1 MSIIVMYN
9 QVFKMAL
16 IDAVSGTSVRIVGF
30 SSGHALESKLR
41 QLGILPGDIARVVR
55 QAPLGG
61 PFLIEISG
69 REIALGQSIAAQID
83 VEEIECVS
91 P

>member
-1 MSIIVMYN
+1 
-9 QVFKMAL
+9 MAL
-16 IDAVSGTSVRIVGF
+16 IDAVSGTSVRILGF
-30 SSGHALESKLR
+30 SSGHELESKLR

-61 PFLIEISG
+61 PILIEISG
-69 REIALGQSIAAQID
+69 REIALGQAIAAKVE

>member
-1 MSIIVMYN
+1 
-9 QVFKMAL
+9 MAL
-16 IDAVSGTSVRIVGF
+16 IQVVSGTSVRIVGF
-30 SSGHALESKLR
+30 TSGHELESKLR
-41 QLGILPGDIARVVR
+41 QLGVLPGDVAKVIR

-69 REIALGQSIAAQID
+69 REIALGQGIAAKIK

>member
-1 MSIIVMYN
+1 
-9 QVFKMAL
+9 MAL
-16 IDAVSGTSVRIVGF
+16 IQVVNGKSVRIVGF
-30 SSGHALESKLR
+30 TSGHELESKLR
-41 QLGILPGDIARVVR
+41 QLGILPGDVAKVVR

-61 PFLIEISG
+61 PFLIEIGG
-69 REIALGQSIAAQID
+69 REIALGQAIAAKID

>member
-1 MSIIVMYN
+1 
-9 QVFKMAL
+9 MAL
-16 IDAVSGTSVRIVGF
+16 IDAVSGTFVRILGF
-30 SSGHALESKLR
+30 SSGHELESKLR
-41 QLGILPGDIARVVR
+41 QLGILPGDTARVVR

-61 PFLIEISG
+61 PILIEISG
-69 REIALGQSIAAQID
+69 REIALGQAIAAKVE